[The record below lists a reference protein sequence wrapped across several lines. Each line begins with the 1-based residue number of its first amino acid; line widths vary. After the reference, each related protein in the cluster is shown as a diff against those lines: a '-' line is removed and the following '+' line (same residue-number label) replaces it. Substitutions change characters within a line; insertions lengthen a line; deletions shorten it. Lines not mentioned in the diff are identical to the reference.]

1 MPGMCTATGG
11 LFRKSTPAARY
22 IDQPPIIVNRPLS
35 MYFRVFITTAILL
48 FSLSDASQAGR
59 LYKWVDD
66 AGNVHYSDKLPPTEA
81 HRARSQL
88 DEHGIT
94 VNRVDAAKTE
104 EELQQ
109 EAEQE
114 RLRLEQQRLLEKQ
127 QTQDRVLLRTFRS
140 EDDILMT
147 RNGQIQAVDTS
158 IRVTESNIRR
168 LKATLD
174 DMQQRAARRELSGK
188 PITPKMREDIDKKR
202 VALTEAYQ
210 SIIAREHDKNR
221 IRQSFAQDLQRFR
234 ELKKINQTNSPV
246 VEADNSFAQALQ
258 NVYDC
263 GQDEA
268 CTQPWKKARTYLK
281 QHSTTPIKIDA
292 ENIIISGE
300 ALKEGDISIS
310 LSRIRDPK
318 KGNTV
323 IFMDL
328 DCKNDPQ
335 RNASCESTPE
345 VKQIK
350 EGFQAAVKP

>member
-1 MPGMCTATGG
+1 MCMTTGG
-11 LFRKSTPAARY
+11 LFRKSSPAARY
-22 IDQPPIIVNRPLS
+22 IDQPPIIMNHPLS
-35 MYFRVFITTAILL
+35 MYFRIVFTTAFLL
-48 FSLSDASQAGR
+48 FALSEASQAGK

-81 HRARSQL
+81 HRARTQL

-94 VNRVDAAKTE
+94 VNKVDAAKTAE
-104 EELQQ
+104 QLQQ

-114 RLRLEQQRLLEKQ
+114 RLRLEQQRILEKQ
-127 QTQDRVLLRTFRS
+127 QAQDRVLLRTFRS

-147 RNGQIQAVDTS
+147 RNGQIQAVETS

-168 LKATLD
+168 IKTALD

-188 PITPKMREDIDKKR
+188 PITARMREDIEKKR

-221 IRQSFAQDLQRFR
+221 IRQSFAKDLQRFR
-234 ELKKINQTNSPV
+234 ELKKIRQTSSPV
-246 VEADNSFAQALQ
+246 LEADNSFAQALQ

-263 GQDEA
+263 GQDSA
-268 CTQPWKKARTYLK
+268 CSQPWEKARAYLK
-281 QHSTTPIKIDA
+281 QHSTTPIKTDA
-292 ENIIISGE
+292 ENIILSGE
-300 ALKEGDISIS
+300 AIKEGDISIS
-310 LSRIRDPK
+310 MSRIQDPK
-318 KGNTV
+318 KGTTV

-328 DCKNDPQ
+328 DCKNEVQ
-335 RNASCESTPE
+335 SNTSCEDSPR

-350 EGFQAAVKP
+350 AGFQAAVSP